1 MSAAALAAGI
11 AVANG
16 VVSSDVVGYQT
27 FFLLVMA
34 FCAITF
40 VVAALIKIDEGFGK
54 K

>member
-1 MSAAALAAGI
+1 MLPGM
-11 AVANG
+11 
-16 VVSSDVVGYQT
+16 VSGWIKDVVGYQT